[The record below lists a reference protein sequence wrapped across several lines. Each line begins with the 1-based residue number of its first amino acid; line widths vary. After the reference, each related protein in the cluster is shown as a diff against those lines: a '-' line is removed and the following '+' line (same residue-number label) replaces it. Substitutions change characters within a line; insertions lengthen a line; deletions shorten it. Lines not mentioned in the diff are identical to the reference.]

1 MSAGPRTGKSFL
13 ICYAALDVA
22 FEKLGKKVYTYFS
35 VNVLELHRIFE
46 KNYDKSKF
54 KLQTHPWIH
63 GIAIKISQR

>member
-13 ICYAALDVA
+13 ICYAA
-22 FEKLGKKVYTYFS
+22 FEKLGEKVYTHFS
-35 VNVLELHRIFE
+35 VNVLELHSIFE